1 MVQDLN
7 APVYNNIRSVDH
19 RSIDYIIFKNVKYSL
34 GKKAAGT
41 DSESLPLK
49 HDFKLPRWNVTKLK
63 IGNWFSQITYYKVKS
78 ITDSENVKVV
88 TSLNTTKELT
98 MSKDILVY
106 EMNSCKAFDEE
117 LKLSRTEIV
126 KLLTEA
132 KESVMTI
139 KFNKKV
145 DEDHVKSSLL
155 KINSKEKLN
164 DDKFLKNLAKELI

>member
-88 TSLNTTKELT
+88 TS
-98 MSKDILVY
+98 
-106 EMNSCKAFDEE
+106 
-117 LKLSRTEIV
+117 
-126 KLLTEA
+126 
-132 KESVMTI
+132 
-139 KFNKKV
+139 
-145 DEDHVKSSLL
+145 
-155 KINSKEKLN
+155 
-164 DDKFLKNLAKELI
+164 